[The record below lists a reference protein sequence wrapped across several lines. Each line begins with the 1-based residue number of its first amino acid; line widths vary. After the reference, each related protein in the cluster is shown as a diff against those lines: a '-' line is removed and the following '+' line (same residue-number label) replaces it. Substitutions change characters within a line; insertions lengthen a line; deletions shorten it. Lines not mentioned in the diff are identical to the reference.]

1 MNSHHA
7 ALFGFANQNA
17 ILSLLAGCFRY
28 AKALRRAMPALS
40 MPVTRSIFKIA
51 SDHRP
56 FCPFL
61 SIPVHSKTF
70 SVSDNR

>member
-17 ILSLLAGCFRY
+17 ILSLLAGCFRC

-40 MPVTRSIFKIA
+40 IPVTRSIFLPL
-51 SDHRP
+51 RR
-56 FCPFL
+56 F
-61 SIPVHSKTF
+61 VT
-70 SVSDNR
+70 